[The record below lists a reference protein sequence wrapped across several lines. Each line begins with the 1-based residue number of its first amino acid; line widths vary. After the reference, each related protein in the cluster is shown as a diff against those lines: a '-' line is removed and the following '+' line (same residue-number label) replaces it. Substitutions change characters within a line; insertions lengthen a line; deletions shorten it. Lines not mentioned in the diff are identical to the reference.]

1 MAGARVERQR
11 DAPATRTAAQ
21 LRRYVV
27 RVVEAVTCTART
39 EDGHDEAG
47 KDIRYGRSVAHR
59 GSDCSAGHS
68 RLKKQCSDDRR
79 FFRALY
85 PRSSNGT
92 ERLRL
97 SAPLYDLRS
106 TADV

>member
-1 MAGARVERQR
+1 MAGSRVECQC
-11 DAPATRTAAQ
+11 DAPATRAAAE
-21 LRRYVV
+21 LCRYLV
-27 RVVEAVTCTART
+27 RVVEAVTCAART

-47 KDIRYGRSVAHR
+47 KDIRCGRSVAHC
-59 GSDCSAGHS
+59 GSDCSAGHG

-85 PRSSNGT
+85 PRSRNGT